1 MSESTGSPW
10 TLIFALPA
18 AVAAAV
24 AAVNGLSQLT
34 RSAKARRT
42 IEWINST
49 IDKDADGDSRQHPLT
64 ELRTEQEALR
74 PLVASTASPGLGDC
88 LRNTLYARHKEGH
101 VRKGYD

>member
-1 MSESTGSPW
+1 MSESTGSPTW

-18 AVAAAV
+18 AVAATV

-49 IDKDADGDSRQHPLT
+49 IDKDANGDSRQHPLT
-64 ELRTEQEALR
+64 ELRTEQEAR
-74 PLVASTASPGLGDC
+74 LVATYYVPWCVYCYSQFG
-88 LRNTLYARHKEGH
+88 
-101 VRKGYD
+101 